1 MLHLV
6 QQAVN
11 PKLGLAECLEHWA
24 AIAFDLREPR
34 RRRGLQ
40 ADQLEENCAILS

>member
-1 MLHLV
+1 MLHLF

-11 PKLGLAECLEHWA
+11 PALGRRDCLANWD

-34 RRRGLQ
+34 RKRVLH
-40 ADQLEENCAILS
+40 AAEIEENCAVLS

>member
-1 MLHLV
+1 MLHLF

-11 PKLGLAECLEHWA
+11 PKLGLRDGLEHWA

-34 RRRGLQ
+34 RKRGLQ
-40 ADQLEENCAILS
+40 AAQLEEKCAMLS